1 MLHQKTKENNLSMA
15 GLNTT
20 TGKAVMGSTMRR
32 AVMPGKKSGRRM
44 PKSSGRR
51 SPMGAKKK
59 KKSGRR
65 K

>member
-1 MLHQKTKENNLSMA
+1 MA